1 MAPEQSNRKAAAWM
15 AGSVTCFLVMSVAGR
30 ATTAELDV
38 VQVLEMRSI
47 IGLAMILPLVGLA
60 GGFGAMA
67 TQRPVMHIGRNLVHY
82 ASQYG
87 WFYALALI
95 PLAELIS
102 IEFTTPFWAAI
113 LAVSFLGEKLNRAR
127 IIAIVLG
134 LIGVG
139 IIVRPGVAAI
149 NPGHLVMLAGAM
161 GFAVSLVMVK
171 AMTRTESTVQI
182 IFWMLIVQTVIGFV
196 PMLLVWR
203 TPSPELWSWILLVA
217 FTGTFSHYC
226 LARALALADTMVVLP
241 IDFLRVPLSALIGWL
256 LYSEQ
261 IDVWV
266 AAGAALILFG
276 NLLNLQRRSAKQDVP
291 ERP

>member
-1 MAPEQSNRKAAAWM
+1 MIPEQSNLKAAAWM
-15 AGSVTCFLVMSVAGR
+15 AGSITCFLVMSVAGR

-38 VQVLEMRSI
+38 VQVLELRSI
-47 IGLAMILPLVGLA
+47 IGFVMILPLVRMA

-67 TQRPVMHIGRNLVHY
+67 TRRPMMHIVRNVVHY
-82 ASQYG
+82 AGQYG

-113 LAVSFLGEKLNRAR
+113 LAVAFLGEKLNRAR

-139 IIVRPGVAAI
+139 IVVRPGVTAI
-149 NPGHLVMLAGAM
+149 NPGHLVMLAVAV

-171 AMTRTESTVQI
+171 SMTRTENTVRI

-196 PMLLVWR
+196 PMLLAWR
-203 TPSPELWSWILLVA
+203 TPSLELWPWILLVA

-226 LARALALADTMVVLP
+226 LARALAHADTMVVMP
-241 IDFLRVPLSALIGWL
+241 IDFLRVPLSVLIGWL

-261 IDVWV
+261 IDAWV

-276 NLLNLQRRSAKQDVP
+276 NLLNLQRRATRQDVP
-291 ERP
+291 ELP